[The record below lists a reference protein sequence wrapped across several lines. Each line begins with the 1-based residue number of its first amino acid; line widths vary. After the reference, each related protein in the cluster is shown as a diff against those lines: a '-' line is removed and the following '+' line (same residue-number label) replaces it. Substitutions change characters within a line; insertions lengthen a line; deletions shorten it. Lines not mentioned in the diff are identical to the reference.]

1 MISYNILV
9 NKLEVKCQ
17 KVFLNMHHQK
27 KVIRGTEN
35 RNKIQNRK
43 YKRRKLEKTI

>member
-27 KVIRGTEN
+27 KVIRW
-35 RNKIQNRK
+35 NRK
-43 YKRRKLEKTI
+43 YKQNPKKKI